1 MKRSLLAVALMVLS
15 ATTVRAQHP
24 QLPQHMQGISADSA
38 AKLMNG
44 TWEGPFTT
52 DQGPGGTMS
61 IAVSHDASGVRATMT
76 TSAHTDAPPSTLQN
90 IKHGGGKITWTQETG
105 DASCSGSATH
115 NANGALVGSLDCG
128 HALFSFTLT
137 KAAAP
142 KGK

>member
-1 MKRSLLAVALMVLS
+1 
-15 ATTVRAQHP
+15 
-24 QLPQHMQGISADSA
+24 
-38 AKLMNG
+38 
-44 TWEGPFTT
+44 
-52 DQGPGGTMS
+52 MS

-90 IKHGGGKITWTQETG
+90 IKHERGKITWTQETG